1 MSVTTKK
8 TVATSLSPEEIEELD
23 RIRER
28 QNLSRSQA
36 LRQAVRWYVGAMRR
50 LPSAEEPLPDEIEA
64 LREAEEEFSRGGGR
78 PLRDALRDLDRCRKR
93 SG

>member
-8 TVATSLSPEEIEELD
+8 TVATSLSPEEIDELD
-23 RIRER
+23 RIREQ

-36 LRQAVRWYVGAMRR
+36 LHQAMRWYVGAMRR
-50 LPSAEEPLPDEIEA
+50 LPPAEEPLPDEIEA
-64 LREAEEEFSRGGGR
+64 LREAEEEFARGGGR
-78 PLRDALRDLDRCRKR
+78 LLRDVFRDLDRRLKR